1 MHCPVF
7 DRRDA
12 VVDGEAI
19 GAVATKII
27 DEDADTS
34 IAGLQDMV
42 KLLHKL
48 LGGFW
53 IDLSEEVDP
62 IVKFNNTRSHE
73 TSMSRGIL
81 IVYSVIVS

>member
-1 MHCPVF
+1 
-7 DRRDA
+7 
-12 VVDGEAI
+12 
-19 GAVATKII
+19 
-27 DEDADTS
+27 
-34 IAGLQDMV
+34 
-42 KLLHKL
+42 LLHKL